1 MKPLSYKKNIFS
13 LKSDVKKMATSTE
26 HKIHEAKI
34 ASYFTKK
41 GTLQGVPGK
50 KAIEVDCFKIRP
62 LRDLSEK

>member
-1 MKPLSYKKNIFS
+1 
-13 LKSDVKKMATSTE
+13 MATSTE